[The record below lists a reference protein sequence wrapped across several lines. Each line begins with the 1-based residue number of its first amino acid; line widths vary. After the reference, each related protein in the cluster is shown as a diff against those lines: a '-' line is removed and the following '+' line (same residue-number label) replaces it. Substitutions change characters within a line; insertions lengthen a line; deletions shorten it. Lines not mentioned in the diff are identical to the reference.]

1 MSADRDKKEALKRL
15 RAERKEA
22 VAAATGRMKRQRKT
36 VKAIRQFLEKGPAT
50 VPQVADGAGMP
61 ADTVLWFMA
70 AMKKYGEVI
79 EDGKDGSYYRYAL
92 IANETPG
99 DEPAEMDITPSA

>member
-1 MSADRDKKEALKRL
+1 MSMNKETKEALKAL

-22 VAAATGRMKRQRKT
+22 VAAATGRMKRQKKT
-36 VKAIRQFLEKGPAT
+36 VKAIRQFLEKDPAT
-50 VPQVADGAGMP
+50 VPQVAAGVGMP

-79 EDGKDGSYYRYAL
+79 EDGKNGSYYRYAL
-92 IANETPG
+92 TAKETPG
-99 DEPAEMDITPSA
+99 YKPAEADITPSA